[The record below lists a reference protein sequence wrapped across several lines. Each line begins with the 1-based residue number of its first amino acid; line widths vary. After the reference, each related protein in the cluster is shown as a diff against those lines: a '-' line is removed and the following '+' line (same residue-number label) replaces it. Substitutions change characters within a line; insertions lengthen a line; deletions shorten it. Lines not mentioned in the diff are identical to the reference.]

1 VLKSFYSLI
10 GSCLFLILFF
20 LLAGCVDKQE
30 EPGAKGTKLT
40 NKAEV
45 NKSSSQSFELKK
57 TEEIKKATTGVVSI
71 SPSLSMLPL
80 FVKGRLVPED
90 FEIGLLQDQ
99 IIENTDQRSIQR
111 KLDLFFQS
119 LISAKINA
127 DVIYES
133 RRELLIRSLDY
144 YVEKRMIPDFVRYG
158 VFEIYKDNE
167 AKVSVRLFSK
177 TGRAK
182 GEVFLIARDDGWFIT
197 DFQLNFRKLS
207 EDYNKSE
214 KKYIP
219 SHYRGIQNFF

>member
-1 VLKSFYSLI
+1 MLKSLYSLLKI
-10 GSCLFLILFF
+10 CLFLILFF

-30 EPGAKGTKLT
+30 EPASKGTKVK

-45 NKSSSQSFELKK
+45 NKSSSQTIELKK

-71 SPSLSMLPL
+71 NPSLSMLPL
-80 FVKGRLVPED
+80 FVRGRLVPKD
-90 FEIGLLQDQ
+90 FDIGLLQDQ
-99 IIENTDQRSIQR
+99 IIENIDQRSIQR
-111 KLDLFFQS
+111 KLDLFFES
-119 LISAKINA
+119 LISANINA

-144 YVEKRMIPDFVRYG
+144 YVEKRMIPEFVRYG

-167 AKVSVRLFSK
+167 AKVSVRLFSE

-182 GEVFLIARDDGWFIT
+182 GEVFLIAQGDGWFIT

-207 EDYNKSE
+207 EDYKKSE

-219 SHYRGIQNFF
+219 SHYQGIQNFF